1 MDGTVF
7 LTLKYVGLGIV
18 VWDQW
23 GNVAATMS
31 KLVAALLGSP
41 EMEAKAT
48 EEAILFAGDRG
59 FPEVLFESDSLIVID
74 HSLNGV
80 VASHASIANIISS
93 SLQLLGSFR

>member
-48 EEAILFAGDRG
+48 EEAILFAGDG
-59 FPEVLFESDSLIVID
+59 
-74 HSLNGV
+74 
-80 VASHASIANIISS
+80 IS
-93 SLQLLGSFR
+93 